1 MRTRLELAGLVA
13 ALLLIGAFVVS
24 FVLGLGGGRVAN
36 EVAEPDPRDASVVD
50 PPPTDGR
57 VRVEVLNGSGKAG
70 LARAATERLR
80 DAGFDVVFFGNA
92 ARLADSSVVIAR
104 SADDRNARA
113 VARRLGIRPVRS
125 DPDTTL
131 LLEVTVVLGKDW
143 IDTRE

>member
-24 FVLGLGGGRVAN
+24 FATGLGAGRATP
-36 EVAEPDPRDASVVD
+36 EVAAPDPLEESVAD
-50 PPPTDGR
+50 PPPTEGR
-57 VRVEVLNGSGKAG
+57 VRIEVLNGSGKAG

-80 DAGFDVVFFGNA
+80 DAGFDVVYFGNA
-92 ARLADSSVVIAR
+92 ARGADSSVVIAR
-104 SADDRNARA
+104 SPDDRNARA

-143 IDTRE
+143 IETRQ